1 MRSDQRPITRRF
13 ALRKAGATS
22 LSALAWAMLPN
33 GNVAAQG
40 ANQGAYPAPVP
51 AASDAGAP
59 TFQYREIVETGH
71 SVFGRASTDIASA
84 VEYTFASRGEPTAYI
99 VGEEASGAFICGLR
113 YGEGELRLKS
123 GGFARV
129 FWQGPSIGFDI
140 GGDGSRLLML
150 AYGITHQ
157 QQIFDVFAGPS
168 GIAYVA
174 GGLGVSFHQSEKGPV
189 LAVIRAG
196 VGLRLGVNLGYLRF
210 TSEPTWN
217 PF

>member
-1 MRSDQRPITRRF
+1 MRSNQRPITRRW

-22 LSALAWAMLPN
+22 LSALAWAMLN
-33 GNVAAQG
+33 NSNVAAQG
-40 ANQGAYPAPVP
+40 NQGAFPAPPPPVP
-51 AASDAGAP
+51 DSGAP
-59 TFQYREIVETGH
+59 TFQYREIVDAGH
-71 SVFGRASTDIASA
+71 SIFGRASTDMASA
-84 VEYTFASRGEPTAYI
+84 VEYTFASQGEPTAYV
-99 VGEEASGAFICGLR
+99 VGEEASGAFIGGLR

-129 FWQGPSIGFDI
+129 FWQGPSIGFDV

-157 QQIFDVFAGPS
+157 QQIFDVFSGPS

-174 GGLGVSFHQSEKGPV
+174 GGVGVSFHKSDQGPV

>member
-1 MRSDQRPITRRF
+1 M
-13 ALRKAGATS
+13 
-22 LSALAWAMLPN
+22 
-33 GNVAAQG
+33 
-40 ANQGAYPAPVP
+40 
-51 AASDAGAP
+51 
-59 TFQYREIVETGH
+59 
-71 SVFGRASTDIASA
+71 
-84 VEYTFASRGEPTAYI
+84 
-99 VGEEASGAFICGLR
+99 
-113 YGEGELRLKS
+113 
-123 GGFARV
+123 
-129 FWQGPSIGFDI
+129 FWQGPSIGFDV

-157 QQIFDVFAGPS
+157 QQIFDVFAGPA

-174 GGLGVSFHQSEKGPV
+174 GGLGVSFNKSDRGPV